1 MRALDPRIH
10 QRIESTLSDGLPGQ
24 AWSSPAMTK
33 ECAGEAGACV
43 SGGQK
48 MSSRARSAMS
58 FVERHGLWP
67 DEQFAAAAQLERAI
81 ADEAFDV
88 VRFSFAD
95 QHGVLRGKT
104 VAAAQAPSVMR
115 DGCSATTTLLAKD
128 TSHRT
133 VFPVFT
139 GGGGFGMA
147 AMEGGG
153 DFLMIADPTTFRVL
167 PWAPQ
172 TGWMLSDIYF
182 GNGEP
187 VPF

>member
-58 FVERHGLWP
+58 FVERHGLWT
-67 DEQFAAAAQLERAI
+67 DEQFAAAAQVEKAI
-81 ADEAFDV
+81 ADDAFDV

-104 VAAAQAPSVMR
+104 MVAVQAPSVMR
-115 DGCSATTTLLAKD
+115 NGCTATTTLLAKD

-139 GGGGFGMA
+139 GGGGVGLGA
-147 AMEGGG
+147 PGGG
-153 DFLMIADPTTFRVL
+153 GGVPLVGRPRTV
-167 PWAPQ
+167 PAPPR
-172 TGWMLSDIYF
+172 GPHCAA
-182 GNGEP
+182 GG
-187 VPF
+187 

>member
-58 FVERHGLWP
+58 FVERHGLWT
-67 DEQFAAAAQLERAI
+67 DEQFAAAAQVEKAI
-81 ADEAFDV
+81 ADDAFDV

-104 VAAAQAPSVMR
+104 MVATQAPAVMR
-115 DGCSATTTLLAKD
+115 NGCTATTTLLAKD

-139 GGGGFGMA
+139 GGGGVCMA
-147 AMEGGG
+147 PLVGGRDLLIGGG
-153 DFLMIADPTTFRVL
+153 PTTL
-167 PWAPQ
+167 PGPPGAHP
-172 TGWMLSDIYF
+172 GHRGARRHLRLL
-182 GNGEP
+182 
-187 VPF
+187 